1 MGNEIIPVEVPVNG
15 GFDPKAIIR
24 PSGGDASAQS
34 AQMTEV
40 PLVALAYG
48 RSGDKGNHSNIGVI
62 ARKPEY
68 LPYIRAALTEK
79 SVSEYFAHIL
89 QGKVHRFEVPG
100 INALNFLLEDILGG
114 GGVASLR
121 NDPQGKAFA
130 QMLLDYRVPVP
141 RQMAEAAGGLR
152 EVA

>member
-1 MGNEIIPVEVPVNG
+1 M
-15 GFDPKAIIR
+15 
-24 PSGGDASAQS
+24 S
-34 AQMTEV
+34 

-79 SVSEYFAHIL
+79 SVAEYFAHIL

-141 RQMAEAAGGLR
+141 RAMAQAAEGCAKSHETSARPGIG
-152 EVA
+152 